1 MKLQLISFFS
11 LTVVFS
17 LSNAKAEKVGIV
29 MSGECNDKNVTSSLG
44 VIGKDFSNTLSSS
57 GWKVTPVSSK
67 KELLKA
73 LEKIA
78 TDSSKNQSDEL
89 LLDFL
94 VHGSPETP
102 RHAHALS
109 MPDCS
114 LLQLDDPDLTRVL
127 EKIKKKNVKMGF
139 LDGSCYAGGS
149 VDAFK
154 KYGCVMA
161 SQVKTVETYSDLGNL
176 PSGKIIYYKGGVTPI
191 KQALQTDSKVSMEDI
206 YLSTLINDSYN
217 SQQSNFAV
225 LSDDANGT
233 SNAEKAAFISH
244 YHDDESVEQVI
255 LDMLGYV
262 KDPKFKMK
270 ENEENAKFVKSF
282 LKDFEKSD
290 WFYFLRSNKGRE
302 RKLKKKTEKIKCSI
316 PENAMKT
323 LQSTLDSCE
332 SNLDTEKLD
341 QYKALEPTIKK
352 YLRVQIV
359 WSTTEDDKVNPENA
373 LARGDLSYKNQLAV
387 AIETLGKIK
396 AESKDGPHDNTLKI
410 KFANAINILR
420 AYEYLDHK
428 SKIPAETNCSKFT
441 F

>member
-1 MKLQLISFFS
+1 
-11 LTVVFS
+11 
-17 LSNAKAEKVGIV
+17 
-29 MSGECNDKNVTSSLG
+29 MSGECDDKNVTSTLG
-44 VIGKDFSNTLSSS
+44 VTGKDFSNTLSTN

-67 KELLKA
+67 KELIKA

-78 TDSSKNQSDEL
+78 DTTNKEQPDEL

-94 VHGSPETP
+94 VHGSPKTP
-102 RHAHALS
+102 KHSHAISL
-109 MPDCS
+109 PDCTI
-114 LLQLDDPDLTRVL
+114 LHLDDPELTRVL
-127 EKIKKKNVKMGF
+127 DQIKKRKVRMGF

-161 SQVKTVETYSDLGNL
+161 SQVKTVETYTDLGKL
-176 PSGKIIYYKGGVTPI
+176 PSGKLTYYKGGVTAI
-191 KQALQTDSKVSMEDI
+191 KQLLQNDSKVTMDDV

-225 LSDDANGT
+225 LSDDGNGT
-233 SNAEKAAFISH
+233 SNAENAAFISH

-255 LDMLGYV
+255 LSMLGYV
-262 KDPKFKMK
+262 NDPKFNTK
-270 ENEENAKFVKSF
+270 ENQENAKFVKSF
-282 LKDFEKSD
+282 LKDYEKKD
-290 WFYFLRSNKGRE
+290 WFYFLRSDKGRE
-302 RKLKKKTEKIKCSI
+302 RRLKKKTEKIKCAM
-316 PENAMKT
+316 PENAINN
-323 LQSTLDSCE
+323 LQTTLDHCE
-332 SNLDTEKLD
+332 NTLDDEKLD

-352 YLRVQIV
+352 YLRAQIV
-359 WSTTEDDKVNPENA
+359 WSTPEDDKLNPENA

-396 AESKDGPHDNTLKI
+396 AENKDGPHDNTLKI

-420 AYEYLDHK
+420 AYEYLNHK
-428 SKIPAETNCSKFT
+428 SKNPSETNCSKFT